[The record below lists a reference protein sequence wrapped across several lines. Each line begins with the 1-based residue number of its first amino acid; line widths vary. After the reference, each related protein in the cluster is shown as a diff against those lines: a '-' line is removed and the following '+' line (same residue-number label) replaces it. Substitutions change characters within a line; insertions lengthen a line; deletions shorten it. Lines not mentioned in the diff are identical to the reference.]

1 MKKTNIFLTG
11 FSGTGK
17 STVGR
22 HLAKMLG
29 WTFVDTDM
37 CIEKEKDTSISNIF
51 EELGEKEFRKIESA
65 IIEKVCSSQYQVV
78 ATGGGL
84 VISEKNR
91 KLMGQNGII
100 VCLEARFNTLLTR
113 LGGTSLNPQTKEV
126 RPLLESSDLESKII
140 DLKSKRQSVYS
151 MSDYT
156 VHTDDLAINE
166 VSTIIYRNWRHF
178 QKKNILY
185 SSWDVASL
193 VNTPETIYPICVGWG
208 ILDTISEKINSMTNN
223 SVVYLVTDSGANKYA
238 RRVQA
243 ELESARIRTHLFVME
258 SGEKHKTLNTVSMI
272 YDWLAE
278 LKAERSHIVMAI
290 GGGVVG
296 DLAGFVAATYLRGV
310 KFIQVPTTLLA
321 IMDSSIG
328 GKTGVDL
335 DRGKNLVGAF
345 YQPEFVLSDV
355 EALTTL
361 PQRQLIS
368 GWAEALKHGLIKDE
382 GLIDEFEKNV
392 KNVLNLDKE
401 ITTELIKRSL
411 NIKAKV
417 VSSDEHEL
425 LGTRIMLNY
434 GHTIGHAIETAGK
447 YEKLLHGEAVSIGMM
462 AAGYISNALGILT
475 SSQFERQ
482 KGLLEM
488 YGLPIKVEGINLT
501 DVKNAMLLDK
511 KTLDGSIR
519 WVLLDEI
526 GHSIVKNDVPEKLI
540 SEALG
545 SVII

>member
-1 MKKTNIFLTG
+1 
-11 FSGTGK
+11 
-17 STVGR
+17 
-22 HLAKMLG
+22 
-29 WTFVDTDM
+29 
-37 CIEKEKDTSISNIF
+37 
-51 EELGEKEFRKIESA
+51 
-65 IIEKVCSSQYQVV
+65 
-78 ATGGGL
+78 
-84 VISEKNR
+84 
-91 KLMGQNGII
+91 
-100 VCLEARFNTLLTR
+100 
-113 LGGTSLNPQTKEV
+113 
-126 RPLLESSDLESKII
+126 
-140 DLKSKRQSVYS
+140 
-151 MSDYT
+151 
-156 VHTDDLAINE
+156 
-166 VSTIIYRNWRHF
+166 
-178 QKKNILY
+178 
-185 SSWDVASL
+185 
-193 VNTPETIYPICVGWG
+193 
-208 ILDTISEKINSMTNN
+208 
-223 SVVYLVTDSGANKYA
+223 
-238 RRVQA
+238 
-243 ELESARIRTHLFVME
+243 
-258 SGEKHKTLNTVSMI
+258 
-272 YDWLAE
+272 
-278 LKAERSHIVMAI
+278 
-290 GGGVVG
+290 
-296 DLAGFVAATYLRGV
+296 
-310 KFIQVPTTLLA
+310 
-321 IMDSSIG
+321 MDSSIG

-519 WVLLDEI
+519 WVLLDKI

>member
-22 HLAKMLG
+22 NLAKMLG

-519 WVLLDEI
+519 WVLLDKI